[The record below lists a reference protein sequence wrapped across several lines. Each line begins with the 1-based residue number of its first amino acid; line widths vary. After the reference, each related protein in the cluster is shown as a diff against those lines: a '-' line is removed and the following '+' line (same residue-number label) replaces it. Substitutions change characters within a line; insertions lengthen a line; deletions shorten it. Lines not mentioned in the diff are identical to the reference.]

1 MGMTEEA
8 RAEAIEKGIA
18 AYEES
23 SAKEAIP
30 LPYKDGNEGPFRV
43 IKVPVDAVVFNP
55 KSHRV
60 NAQLESHPKREIVA
74 EDPFSDEAQQ
84 VIHGVLAETDG
95 FEALKVNLGEHGQA
109 DAGVVTR
116 GGLMV
121 NANTRLAA
129 LRELDP
135 QGYIKAAVLPSDA
148 DESAIDLLEL
158 ALQMQPDLKQKYTFP
173 NELWFIDDLFKYG
186 YSSEE
191 IAKKLNW
198 APTNDERLLKKGIA
212 RVDQSTRIWSMLRS
226 IQLISGSV
234 IPLTFFD
241 DKKQILVDLDDKYEA
256 MKDSDPIGAERMKE
270 ARLVGLLAQC
280 DYRDLRKIDGDS
292 SIETLLPNMQD
303 SELFGDDAEALTT
316 VGADEEGDELQ
327 REDDADLLA
336 GGAAAEDRAESVS
349 FEPLIEL
356 LAGSYDKDEVIL
368 PSGGKQSK
376 DKFVDEVTLVVETTA
391 EQVRNRDN
399 DAKTVRGPVK
409 ALEEGLKGA
418 KTAAKRFEVVSG
430 EADFDHGKYRY
441 LAKKLRVQL
450 EAIEEA
456 IKQHEE

>member
-1 MGMTEEA
+1 MSMTEEA
-8 RAEAIEKGIA
+8 RAEAIEKAIA

-30 LPYKDGNEGPFRV
+30 LPYKDGKEGPFRV

-84 VIHGVLAETDG
+84 VIHDVLAETDG
-95 FEALKVNLGEHGQA
+95 FEALKVNLEEHGQA

-198 APTNDERLLKKGIA
+198 APSNDERLLKKGIA

-226 IQLISGSV
+226 IQLVSGNV

-241 DKKQILVDLDDKYEA
+241 DKKQILIDLDDRYEA
-256 MKDSDPIGAERMKE
+256 MKASDPVGAERMKE

-303 SELFGDDAEALTT
+303 SELFGDDTEALTAA
-316 VGADEEGDELQ
+316 GADEEGDELEG
-327 REDDADLLA
+327 EDDADLLA

-356 LAGSYDKDEVIL
+356 LAGSYDKDDVIL
-368 PSGGKQSK
+368 PSGDKQSR
-376 DKFVDEVTLVVETTA
+376 DKFVDEVTLIVETTA
-391 EQVRNRDN
+391 EQVRNRDK
-399 DAKTVRGPVK
+399 DARTVRGPVK
-409 ALEEGLKGA
+409 ALEEALNGA

-441 LAKKLRVQL
+441 LAKKLRIQL
-450 EAIEEA
+450 QAIEEA

>member
-1 MGMTEEA
+1 MGMTEDA
-8 RAEAIEKGIA
+8 RARAIEKAIA

-23 SAKEAIP
+23 SAQEAIP
-30 LPYKDGNEGPFRV
+30 LPYKDGSEGPFRV

-74 EDPFSDEAQQ
+74 EEPFGDEAQQ
-84 VIHGVLAETDG
+84 VIHDVLAGTDG
-95 FEALKVNLGEHGQA
+95 FDALKVNLEEHGQA

-129 LRELDP
+129 LREIDP
-135 QGYIKAAVLPSDA
+135 QGHIKAAVLPSDA
-148 DESAIDLLEL
+148 DESSIDLLEL

-198 APTNDERLLKKGIA
+198 APSTDDRLLKKGVA

-226 IQLISGSV
+226 IQVLSGNV
-234 IPLTFFD
+234 MPLTFFD
-241 DKKQILVDLDDKYEA
+241 DKKQILIDLDDKYEA
-256 MKDSDPIGAERMKE
+256 MKDSDPPGAERMKE
-270 ARLVGLLAQC
+270 ARLVGLLAEC

-292 SIETLLPNMQD
+292 SVEALLPNMQD
-303 SELFGDDAEALTT
+303 SELLGADAEALTAAAT
-316 VGADEEGDELQ
+316 SEEDDDPGEA
-327 REDDADLLA
+327 DDADLLA
-336 GGAAAEDRAESVS
+336 GGVAVEDRAEVVS
-349 FEPLIEL
+349 FEPLIEV
-356 LAGSYDKDEVIL
+356 LAASYDKDEVIL
-368 PSGGKQSK
+368 PSGAKQSR
-376 DKFVDEVTLVVETTA
+376 DQVVDEMVLIVETTA
-391 EQVRNRDN
+391 EQVRNRDK

-409 ALEEGLKGA
+409 ALEEALKGA
-418 KTAAKRFEVVSG
+418 KTAAERFEVVSG
-430 EADFDHGKYRY
+430 ETDFDQGKYRY

-456 IKQHEE
+456 IKQHEK